1 MIRDFLASQ
10 SNRLIVE
17 GVAVIALGA
26 LAIAFPTAS
35 FAIVAALFAL
45 WMTVSGVLQLVA
57 GREVAQAHGRA
68 WPYALAGVASFAA
81 AAIALFAPQPT
92 LLGLVVLAGI
102 SQAITGAVELVAAW
116 HARRLPDGT
125 IGLAISGVAR
135 VVLGITFVVSPNL
148 GLTIGLAFVSASM
161 ILAGIA
167 ILASGIQVRRG
178 VRDIDDVR
186 ADMTRAFERVEADAT
201 SQS

>member
-35 FAIVAALFAL
+35 FAVVAALFAL
-45 WMTVSGVLQLVA
+45 WMTISGVLQLVA
-57 GREVAQAHGRA
+57 GREVAEAHGRA

-81 AAIALFAPQPT
+81 AGIALFAPQPT

-102 SQAITGAVELVAAW
+102 SQAITGVVELVAAW
-116 HARRLPDGT
+116 KARRLPDGT
-125 IGLAISGVAR
+125 IGLAISGIAR
-135 VVLGITFVVSPNL
+135 MVLGITFIVSPNL
-148 GLTIGLAFVSASM
+148 GLMVSLAFVSAAL
-161 ILAGIA
+161 ILVGTA

-178 VRDIDDVR
+178 VKTIDDVR
-186 ADMTRAFERVEADAT
+186 ADMARAFDAVEADAKAG
-201 SQS
+201 S

>member
-35 FAIVAALFAL
+35 FAVVAALFAL
-45 WMTVSGVLQLVA
+45 WMAVSGVLQLVA
-57 GREVAQAHGRA
+57 GREVADAHGRA
-68 WPYALAGVASFAA
+68 WPYAVAGVASFAA

-92 LLGLVVLAGI
+92 LLGLVILAGI
-102 SQAITGAVELVAAW
+102 SQTITGTVELVTAW

-178 VRDIDDVR
+178 VRDIDDVH
-186 ADMTRAFERVEADAT
+186 ADMTRAFEQVKADAT